1 MLPKQAATEP
11 APAAARAQAP
21 TQAGDGGAQLALPP
35 RAQAW
40 RNSRYQVVLP
50 KTRVISQRHNQ
61 APNAPAPTWNR
72 QLLRPN
78 HCSGP
83 QVKDVEPIAMHA
95 GD

>member
-40 RNSRYQVVLP
+40 RPRKRASSARAPGVRHLPGCGIPDELRLKRYPRRSLVRGYP
-50 KTRVISQRHNQ
+50 
-61 APNAPAPTWNR
+61 P
-72 QLLRPN
+72 
-78 HCSGP
+78 
-83 QVKDVEPIAMHA
+83 
-95 GD
+95 